1 MEVEVRIML
10 TSMYIHIPFCDH
22 ICTYCDFH
30 KSLASDAKK
39 GRYIDALC
47 RELHHRSEELTN
59 VRTIFIGGGTPL
71 SLNEPM
77 LEALLQTIAEVVD
90 LDQVLE
96 YSIETNPNNLS
107 ESKIALLQRY
117 GVNRVSIGVQTFD
130 KQQLHTL
137 GRDHKVAD
145 VKKGIRRLRKAN
157 FPNISVDLIFSLVG
171 QTLADLDRDIDL
183 ALKLDVDHISYY
195 SLILEERTILYHQ
208 YLHGD
213 VAMNEEDI
221 EAAMFDRV
229 IERLTTAGYEHYEI
243 SNFAK
248 PGKRSLHNMA
258 YWHNDDYLGFGSGA
272 HSHVNGKRFYHVAKV
287 AAYINQIEQDSYD
300 YYHIEDVD
308 DCVDDLLV
316 GLRMIE
322 GVDLARYESRCHI
335 SVFDLFPEV
344 ERHLADGLLEIVDGH
359 LRLTPRGI
367 RLGNLVFMTFL
378 EGS

>member
-1 MEVEVRIML
+1 ML

-39 GRYIDALC
+39 ARYIDALR
-47 RELHHRSEELTN
+47 RELLHRKEELTH

-71 SLNEPM
+71 SLD
-77 LEALLQTIAEVVD
+77 EALLKTLLETVALVVD
-90 LDQVLE
+90 LHQVEE
-96 YSIETNPNNLS
+96 YSIETNPNNLT
-107 ESKIALLQRY
+107 ESKIRLLQEY

-130 KQQLHTL
+130 KPQLKTL
-137 GRDHKVAD
+137 GRDHRVTD
-145 VKKGIRRLRKAN
+145 VKKGIRLLRKAK
-157 FPNISVDLIFSLVG
+157 FPNISIDLIFSLIG
-171 QTLADLDRDIDL
+171 QTITDLDKDIDQ
-183 ALKLDVDHISYY
+183 ALKLDVDHMSYY

-213 VAMNEEDI
+213 VELNEEDV
-221 EAAMFDRV
+221 EATMFDRV
-229 IERLTTAGYEHYEI
+229 IERLTRAGYEHYEI

-258 YWHNDDYLGFGSGA
+258 YWHNDDYLGFGSGS
-272 HSHVNGKRFYHVAKV
+272 HSHVKGKRFYHAAKI
-287 AAYINQIEQDSYD
+287 AAYIQQMEEDNYE
-300 YYHIEDVD
+300 YYHIEEVD

-316 GLRMIE
+316 GLRLIE
-322 GVDLARYESRCHI
+322 GVDLARYEQRCHV
-335 SVFDLFPEV
+335 SVFELFPEV
-344 ERHLADGLLEIVDGH
+344 ERHLSDGLLEVVDGR